1 MLKQDFLVELGTEE
15 LPPKAL
21 LKLSKSFQAGVEEGL
36 RKESLAHGLVKSF
49 ATPRR
54 LAILVRA
61 LESNQ
66 ADRLTE
72 KFGPAVKA
80 AFDTDG
86 NPTRA
91 ANGFAKSCGMT
102 VADLGRAPKDG
113 VEKLYFSS
121 TLPGKSTNELLP
133 AIVDGALAKLPI
145 PKKMRWGASRDEFVR
160 PVHWLV
166 MLFGEEVVPTTI
178 MGVKSG
184 ADSFGH
190 RFHHPDKIRISK
202 PSEYEAL
209 MLEPGNVVAD
219 FATRKD
225 LIRAA
230 IVAEGEK
237 LNANTVVDDSL
248 LDEVTGL
255 VEYPVAL
262 TGEFDKLFLEV
273 PSEALILAMKSHQK
287 SFYLLSKE
295 DQLLPYFVTVSN
307 IRSNDPPQVTK
318 GNERVI
324 RPRLADA
331 KFFYD
336 TDKKTSLES
345 RLDQLKK
352 VVFQKKL
359 GTVYDRS
366 LRVANL
372 AKFIAIDTDQN
383 ETQSE
388 RAAMLSKC
396 DLVTNMVGEFAD
408 LQGLMGSYYAANDGE
423 PELVATAIGEQY
435 MPNYAGGDLPSSAIG
450 SILAIADKL
459 DSIVGLFA
467 IGQPP
472 TGSKDP
478 FALRRSAIG
487 VLRIMV
493 EEKLDLDLLACI
505 NTSLKGFE
513 FLEIE
518 VDTAEKVFEFML
530 ERFRTWY
537 SDEGIPSYVFQ
548 SVMEIKPRKPYD
560 FAKRIQAVSSFVQLD
575 ESAALAASNKR
586 VSNLLDKVNGTS
598 LSTEVSENLLVED
611 AEKNLFHQLCDKE
624 HSTKPFFDTGDY
636 TAGLADLAQLKI
648 AVDSFFDDVLVMC
661 DNIPV
666 RNNRIALLQR
676 LRNIFL
682 KVADISF
689 LHTSQPCS
697 VKASNHEDYSARS

>member
-1 MLKQDFLVELGTEE
+1 MPKQDFLVELGTEE

-21 LKLSKSFQAGVEEGL
+21 LKLSKSFQAGVVEGL
-36 RKESLAHGLVKSF
+36 KKESLAHGQVKSF

-54 LAILVRA
+54 LAILVSA
-61 LESNQ
+61 LEANQ

-80 AFDTDG
+80 AFDADG
-86 NPTRA
+86 NPTSA
-91 ANGFAKSCGMT
+91 ADGFAKSCGVT
-102 VADLGRAPKDG
+102 VTSLGRAPKDG
-113 VEKLYFSS
+113 VEKLCFSS

-133 AIVDGALAKLPI
+133 AIVDAALAKLPI
-145 PKKMRWGASRDEFVR
+145 PKRMRWGASRNEFVR
-160 PVHWLV
+160 PVHSLV
-166 MLFGEEVVPTTI
+166 MLFGEDIVPSTI
-178 MGVKSG
+178 MGVNSG

-190 RFHHPDKIRISK
+190 RFHHPDKICISK
-202 PSEYEAL
+202 ASNYEAL

-219 FATRKD
+219 FAKRRE

-237 LNANTVVDDSL
+237 LNANTVVDEAL

-262 TGEFDKLFLEV
+262 TGKFDKLFLEV

-287 SFYLLSKE
+287 CFYLLSKDE
-295 DQLLPYFVTVSN
+295 QLLPYFVTVSN
-307 IRSNDPPQVTK
+307 IRSNDPSQVTK

-331 KFFYD
+331 KFFYE
-336 TDKKTSLES
+336 TDKQTSLES

-366 LRVANL
+366 LRIANL
-372 AKFIAIDTDQN
+372 AKFIAVYTNQN
-383 ETQSE
+383 EAQCE
-388 RAAMLSKC
+388 RAAVLSKC

-423 PELVATAIGEQY
+423 PELVAMAIGEQY
-435 MPNYAGGDLPSSAIG
+435 MPKYAGGDLPSTAIG
-450 SILAIADKL
+450 NILAIADKL

-493 EEKLDLDLLACI
+493 ENELDLDLLACI
-505 NTSLKGFE
+505 KMSLKGFNS
-513 FLEIE
+513 LEIE
-518 VDTAEKVFEFML
+518 ADTAEKVFEFML
-530 ERFRTWY
+530 ERFRSWY
-537 SDEGIPSYVFQ
+537 SDEGIPSNVFQ
-548 SVMEIKPRKPYD
+548 SVIEIKPRKPYD
-560 FAKRIQAVSSFVQLD
+560 FAKRIQAVSSFVELD
-575 ESAALAASNKR
+575 ESAALAAANKR
-586 VSNLLDKVNGTS
+586 VSNLLDKVEDAS
-598 LSTEVSENLLVED
+598 LSTVVSENLLVDD
-611 AEKNLFHQLCDKE
+611 AEKVLFQQLRDKE
-624 HSTKPFFDTGDY
+624 LSTGPLFEAGDY
-636 TAGLADLAQLKI
+636 TSGLAELAQLKG
-648 AVDSFFDDVLVMC
+648 AVDGFFENVLVIC
-661 DNIPV
+661 DDMPLQ
-666 RNNRIALLQR
+666 NNRIALLQR
-676 LRNIFL
+676 LRDIFL

-689 LHTSQPCS
+689 LHTS
-697 VKASNHEDYSARS
+697 

>member
-1 MLKQDFLVELGTEE
+1 MKQDFLVELGTEE

-21 LKLSKSFQAGVEEGL
+21 LKLSKSFQAGVIEGL
-36 RKESLAHGLVKSF
+36 KKESLAHGEVKSF

-54 LAILVRA
+54 LAVLVCA
-61 LESNQ
+61 LDEKQ
-66 ADRLTE
+66 ADRLTQ

-80 AFDTDG
+80 AFDTHG

-91 ANGFAKSCGMT
+91 ADGFAKSCGVL

-113 VEKLYFSS
+113 VEKLSFSS

-145 PKKMRWGASRDEFVR
+145 PKRMRWGASRDEFVR

-166 MLFGEEVVPTTI
+166 MLFGEEVVPSTI
-178 MGVKSG
+178 MGVESG

-190 RFHHPDKIRISK
+190 RFHHPDKIRIGK
-202 PSEYEAL
+202 PIEYEAL

-219 FATRKD
+219 FAKRRE
-225 LIRAA
+225 LIRKA
-230 IVAEGEK
+230 ILTEGEK
-237 LNANTVVDDSL
+237 LNANTVVDESL

-262 TGEFDKLFLEV
+262 TGQFDELFLQV

-287 SFYLLSKE
+287 CFYLLNTNQE
-295 DQLLPYFVTVSN
+295 LLPYFVTVSN
-307 IRSNDPPQVTK
+307 IRSNEPSQVIK

-331 KFFYD
+331 KFFYE
-336 TDKKTSLES
+336 TDKQKPLED

-352 VVFQKKL
+352 VVFQEKL

-372 AKFIAIDTDQN
+372 AKFIAAETGEN
-383 ETQSE
+383 EAQSE

-423 PELVATAIGEQY
+423 PEPVVTAISEQY
-435 MPNYAGGDLPSSAIG
+435 MPKYAGDDLPSTPLG
-450 SILAIADKL
+450 NLLAVADKL

-493 EEKLDLDLLACI
+493 ENQLDLDLLACI
-505 NTSLKGFE
+505 EASLGE
-513 FLEIE
+513 FGSLET
-518 VDTAEKVFEFML
+518 DPKTAEKVFDFML
-530 ERFRTWY
+530 ERFRSWY
-537 SDEGIPSYVFQ
+537 SDEGIPSNVFQ
-548 SVMEIKPRKPYD
+548 SVMEIKPRKPHD
-560 FAKRIQAVSSFVQLD
+560 FAKRIQAVSRFVQLA
-575 ESAALAASNKR
+575 ESAALAAANKR
-586 VSNLLDKVNGTS
+586 VSNLLVKVDAAS
-598 LSTEVSENLLVED
+598 LETEVSEALLIDD
-611 AEKNLFHQLCDKE
+611 AEKILFQQLRDKE
-624 HSTKPFFDTGDY
+624 LRTAPLFNSGNY
-636 TAGLADLAQLKI
+636 TSGLAELAQLKDS
-648 AVDSFFDDVLVMC
+648 VDGFFDNVLVMC
-661 DNIPV
+661 DDKSV
-666 RNNRIALLQR
+666 QNNRIALLQR

-689 LHTSQPCS
+689 LHTS
-697 VKASNHEDYSARS
+697 

>member
-21 LKLSKSFQAGVEEGL
+21 LKLSKSFQAGVIEGL
-36 RKESLAHGLVKSF
+36 KKESLAHGEVKSF

-54 LAILVRA
+54 LAVLVCA
-61 LESNQ
+61 LDEKQ
-66 ADRLTE
+66 ADRLTQ

-80 AFDTDG
+80 AFDTHG

-91 ANGFAKSCGMT
+91 ADGFAKSCGVL

-113 VEKLYFSS
+113 VEKLSFSS

-145 PKKMRWGASRDEFVR
+145 PKRMRWGASRDEFVR

-166 MLFGEEVVPTTI
+166 MLFGEEVVPSTI
-178 MGVKSG
+178 MGVESG

-190 RFHHPDKIRISK
+190 RFHHPDKIRIGK
-202 PSEYEAL
+202 PIEYEAL

-219 FATRKD
+219 FAKRRE
-225 LIRAA
+225 LIRKA
-230 IVAEGEK
+230 ILTEGEK
-237 LNANTVVDDSL
+237 LNANTVVDESL

-262 TGEFDKLFLEV
+262 TGQFDELFLQV

-287 SFYLLSKE
+287 CFYLLNTNQE
-295 DQLLPYFVTVSN
+295 LLPYFVTVSN
-307 IRSNDPPQVTK
+307 IRSNDPSQVIK

-331 KFFYD
+331 KFFYE
-336 TDKKTSLES
+336 TDKQKPLED

-352 VVFQKKL
+352 VVFQEKL

-372 AKFIAIDTDQN
+372 AKFIAAETGEN
-383 ETQSE
+383 EAQSE

-423 PELVATAIGEQY
+423 PEPVVTAISEQY
-435 MPNYAGGDLPSSAIG
+435 MPKYAGDDLPSTPLG
-450 SILAIADKL
+450 NLLAVADKL

-493 EEKLDLDLLACI
+493 ENQLDLDLLACI
-505 NTSLKGFE
+505 EASLGE
-513 FLEIE
+513 FGSLET
-518 VDTAEKVFEFML
+518 DPKTAEKVFDFML
-530 ERFRTWY
+530 ERFRSWY
-537 SDEGIPSYVFQ
+537 SDEGIPSNVFQ
-548 SVMEIKPRKPYD
+548 SVMEIKPRKPHD
-560 FAKRIQAVSSFVQLD
+560 FAKRIQAVSRFVQLA
-575 ESAALAASNKR
+575 ESAALAAANKR
-586 VSNLLDKVNGTS
+586 VSNLLVKVDAAS
-598 LSTEVSENLLVED
+598 LETEVSEALLIDD
-611 AEKNLFHQLCDKE
+611 AEKILFQQLHEKE
-624 HSTKPFFDTGDY
+624 LRTAPLFNSGNY
-636 TAGLADLAQLKI
+636 TSGLAELAQLKDS
-648 AVDSFFDDVLVMC
+648 VDGFFDNVLVMC
-661 DNIPV
+661 DDKSV
-666 RNNRIALLQR
+666 QNNRIALLQR

-689 LHTSQPCS
+689 LHTS
-697 VKASNHEDYSARS
+697 